1 MIGNDKRIKR
11 SMPWGWWL
19 TRDGDKVFDE
29 NGKAWPSV
37 RNALFDGLWPKS
49 GWERSKDEGELL
61 LRALKVIDQDG
72 LLGWAETH
80 GLFDG
85 SEFLKTFYGNWL
97 VEVGLVAYDGS
108 RSGRKYMVVTNFGHS
123 VMKMLKFTRE
133 KDHESLSMREIRL
146 EVGDTSPVSEELL
159 AQAEKIAAKWPARAN
174 RAFRDMVHDQFLI
187 KFSHLDLYTKDSGG
201 MPMSR
206 VVWSI
211 AFRESRSRD
220 LLFAWMCER
229 SIYWDKWGEL
239 AHRNGARA
247 LTDKLL
253 TILISEQASLA

>member
-1 MIGNDKRIKR
+1 MMDNDKRIKR
-11 SMPWGWWL
+11 CMPWGWWL
-19 TRDGDKVFDE
+19 MRDGDRVLDE

-49 GWERSKDEGELL
+49 VWKRSEDEGELL
-61 LRALKVIDQDG
+61 FRALKVIDKDG
-72 LLGWAETH
+72 CLGWAEVDS
-80 GLFDG
+80 LFDG
-85 SEFLKTFYGNWL
+85 SQFFQTFYGNWL
-97 VEVGLVAYDGS
+97 VEVGLVAYDGA
-108 RSGRKYMVVTNFGHS
+108 RSGRKYMVITTFGHS
-123 VMKMLKFTRE
+123 VIKMLKLTRE

-174 RAFRDMVHDQFLI
+174 RVFRESVAKQFLI

-211 AFRESRSRD
+211 AFRDSRARD
-220 LLFAWMCER
+220 LLFAWLCER
-229 SIYWDKWGEL
+229 SIHWEQWGEL

-247 LTDKLL
+247 LTDK
-253 TILISEQASLA
+253 